1 MKKQETR
8 NKKQN
13 NKKRLILLD
22 SHAII
27 HRAYHAL
34 PEFSNTKG
42 EPTGALYGLVAMLI
56 KIVQDLKPDYIVAAF
71 DLSGPTFR
79 HEAAESYKAGRK
91 ENDENLEL
99 QLERAKDIFKAFDI
113 PVYSCPG
120 FEADDVIGTVV
131 EDLKKDKGIE
141 IIIASGDMDTMQL
154 IDGKKVQVYTLK
166 KGLNDTIL
174 YDEVKVLERFGF
186 APNKLIDYKGLRG
199 DPSDNIVGVKG
210 IGEKTATS
218 LITSFGTVEEIYK
231 ILKKKGDD
239 WKKAGITERVKNLL
253 LENEEEALFSKTL
266 ATIRTDAPIN
276 FKLPGTW
283 RENLKIENVL
293 ELFKE
298 LGFRT
303 LSERVKKLVEKPD
316 IAKKTALSSPAG
328 DVRST
333 PPVGVRDGFLSQ
345 HLFSPEKVKEL
356 GLALWVIDSNITNP
370 GVEEILD
377 FTKAKTLEEAE
388 KVINTELDKRN
399 VRNVFEEIELPIL
412 PVVEKMNER
421 GVKIDKKVLK
431 NLSDTYHK
439 ELSRLEKE
447 IWKEAGEE
455 FNIKS
460 PKILGDILFNKLGLA
475 DKKQKKTP
483 GGALSTKESEL
494 EKLREKHRII
504 GLILEYRELSKLLST
519 YIDAIPPLLDK
530 NSRLHSTFQQNG
542 AVTGRMASN
551 NPNLQNIPNKTE
563 LGRAIRNAFVPE
575 KGFKL
580 VALDYSQIE
589 LRLAAILSQDKKL
602 IEIFKNGED
611 AHAGVASR
619 VFKVPADKVD
629 KGMRIKAKTINFGI
643 LYGMGVNALRVNL
656 GTDRKEAQEF
666 YNEYFST
673 FTGLAAY
680 LDRVKAETERR
691 GYTETM
697 FGRRRYFSGF
707 KSHLPFI
714 RAQAERMA
722 INAPIQGTQADII
735 KIAMKRI
742 DDLIKKNDVTDKVHL
757 VLQIHDE
764 LVFEVEEKLVD
775 KTVKEFKEIM
785 ESVLDPSVSH
795 GVPIVAEANVGDNWG
810 EMRSIS
816 QKSISQVKQHG
827 K

>member
-1 MKKQETR
+1 MAKQVSKKA
-8 NKKQN
+8 
-13 NKKRLILLD
+13 KRLILLD

-79 HEAAESYKAGRK
+79 HEATETYKAGRV

-99 QLERAKDIFKAFDI
+99 QLKRSYDIFKAFGI
-113 PVYSCPG
+113 PVYSYAS
-120 FEADDVIGTVV
+120 FEADDIIGTIV
-131 EDLKKDKGIE
+131 EKFKKGKGVD

-154 IDGKKVQVYTLK
+154 IDDKKVQVYTLK

-174 YDEVKVLERFGF
+174 YDEKKVLERFGF
-186 APNKLIDYKGLRG
+186 PPDKLIDYKGLRG
-199 DPSDNIVGVKG
+199 DPSDNIIGVKG

-218 LITSFGTVEEIYK
+218 LITTFGTVEEIYRV
-231 ILKKKGDD
+231 LKKKGDD
-239 WKKAGITERVKNLL
+239 WKKAGITERVKNIL

-266 ATIRTDAPIN
+266 ATIRRDAPID
-276 FKLPGTW
+276 FKLPDQWPTCFK
-283 RENLKIENVL
+283 LENVL

-303 LSERVKKLVEKPD
+303 LSERVKQMVQKMGQEVSGEISSRRSPLVGK
-316 IAKKTALSSPAG
+316 AG
-328 DVRST
+328 DFPDTS
-333 PPVGVRDGFLSQ
+333 SQ
-345 HLFSPEKVKEL
+345 MEFDPKEAKEL
-356 GLALWVIDSNITNP
+356 SLALWVIDSNITAPTMEDVMN
-370 GVEEILD
+370 
-377 FTKAKTLEEAE
+377 FTKAENLKEAR
-388 KVINTELDKRN
+388 KVIESEMDKRK
-399 VRNVFEEIELPIL
+399 VRNVFEDIEKPLIPI
-412 PVVEKMNER
+412 VEKMNER
-421 GVKIDKKVLK
+421 GIKVDKKVLSG
-431 NLSDTYHK
+431 LSETYHK
-439 ELSRLEKE
+439 ELNRLQKE
-447 IWKEAGEE
+447 IWKHAGEE
-455 FNIKS
+455 FNINS
-460 PKILGDILFNKLGLA
+460 PKVLSSILFDKLGLA
-475 DKKQKKTP
+475 EKRQKKTP

-494 EKLREKHRII
+494 DKLKDKHPII
-504 GLILEYRELSKLLST
+504 GCILEFRELSKLLST
-519 YIDAIPPLLDK
+519 YIDAIPPQLDK
-530 NSRLHSTFQQNG
+530 QSRLHSTFLQSG

-563 LGRAIRNAFVPE
+563 LGRAIRKAFVAE

-580 VALDYSQIE
+580 VAIDYSQIE
-589 LRLAAILSQDKKL
+589 LRLAAVLSGDQKL
-602 IEIFKNGED
+602 LEIFKNGED
-611 AHAGVASR
+611 VHAGVAAR
-619 VFKVPADKVD
+619 VFKVPVDKVD

-673 FTGLAAY
+673 FTGLAQY
-680 LDRVKAETERR
+680 LDKIKSETERK

-707 KSHLPFI
+707 KSPLPFI

-742 DDLIKKNDVTDKVHL
+742 DEYIKEHEMGEKVHM
-757 VLQIHDE
+757 VLQVHDE
-764 LVFEVEEKLVD
+764 LVFEVASSLVDDVVKNFKRIMETIIPEEKL
-775 KTVKEFKEIM
+775 M
-785 ESVLDPSVSH
+785 
-795 GVPIVAEANVGDNWG
+795 GVPIVAEANTGDNWG

-816 QKSISQVKQHG
+816 QVKEHG